1 MCDVSSLGSFRCLK
15 SSLGGGGVCT
25 PWAAMARQGC
35 QAVRLGVPTHCTCNM
50 VVGNCPRREARHGVG
65 TPRRP
70 ARRRVGGQGRDD
82 CVDLARPCAWTRWFG
97 LLQASLLGGI
107 QSLPLGTPRLPPCS
121 HGMVAAPLGNK
132 AVVARPWWEKSQN
145 FYIF

>member
-25 PWAAMARQGC
+25 PWAAMAEAGLPSRAPRGADAMQ
-35 QAVRLGVPTHCTCNM
+35 CNM
-50 VVGNCPRREARHGVG
+50 VVGNRPRREARHGVG

-70 ARRRVGGQGRDD
+70 ARRRVSGQGRDD

-107 QSLPLGTPRLPPCS
+107 QSLPLGTPRLCPCS